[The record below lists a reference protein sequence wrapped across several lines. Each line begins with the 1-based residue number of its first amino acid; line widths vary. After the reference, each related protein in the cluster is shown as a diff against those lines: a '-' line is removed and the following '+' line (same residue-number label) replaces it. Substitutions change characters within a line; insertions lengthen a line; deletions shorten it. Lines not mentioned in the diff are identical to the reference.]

1 MNDED
6 ESVNDDFDTNV
17 TVSNPEDLTHLT
29 QNLIQPI
36 WRVKL
41 QKHIILSTLQTIIV
55 ISSIRY
61 NGMG

>member
-6 ESVNDDFDTNV
+6 EVVNDNYENNG
-17 TVSNPEDLTHLT
+17 TVSNPHDLTHLT

-55 ISSIRY
+55 ISSIHY
-61 NGMG
+61 NCMG

>member
-6 ESVNDDFDTNV
+6 EVANDDFDTNI
-17 TVSNPEDLTHLT
+17 TVSNPHELTHLT

-41 QKHIILSTLQTIIV
+41 QKHIILSTLQTIIF
-55 ISSIRY
+55 ISSIHY

>member
-6 ESVNDDFDTNV
+6 EVVNDDFDTNV
-17 TVSNPEDLTHLT
+17 TVSNPGELTHLT

-36 WRVKL
+36 GRVKL
-41 QKHIILSTLQTIIV
+41 QKHIILSDLKTIIV
-55 ISSIRY
+55 ISSIHY